1 MTNSLKLL
9 VPSLFLFASACS
21 KSSVD
26 GQTATP
32 EECAGI
38 DNTGSKIG
46 EACDVSS
53 DCGSDFLF
61 CHVGLC
67 AAPDDPAL
75 LCDGGSSPLEGY
87 ECGPLGYLV
96 PSSLNC
102 DSDLDCANGYS
113 CTGGTGTTCV
123 ADADACPDRDEP
135 MNLRGNWTVDTT
147 LHLREALGSTG
158 GTIADVAQIIRD
170 IKNGDLDSNSEQL
183 KNIIPSSALRASVVS
198 IANNL
203 GSEALDKYLSD
214 DALKVADILGAV
226 ADVMEDTKVSM
237 KIDIGGKACD
247 YSYRGKATWEKIK
260 FELAGEPYE
269 FIPSSVAAVGMIE
282 SEEFTVM
289 NACGM
294 TYFDQA
300 RYYNVVSKVPSA
312 IVEFAVRELTSY
324 EDIDE
329 ALNTL
334 IDCQGFATND
344 EGDVSIFKKATCD
357 ALVSAVVDYGK
368 GKLNDLG
375 ENLKVLTLKGYAEPQ
390 NGKVF
395 TEGVWR
401 GTVVG
406 AGFSG
411 EFSGKKN

>member
-1 MTNSLKLL
+1 MTNSLKYL

-21 KSSVD
+21 KSDVD
-26 GQTATP
+26 GPTGTP

-38 DNTGSKIG
+38 DNSGSKIG
-46 EACDVSS
+46 EACDVAS

-67 AAPDDPAL
+67 AAPDDPSL

-113 CTGGTGTTCV
+113 CTGGAGTTCV
-123 ADADACPDRDEP
+123 ADANACPDRDEP
-135 MNLRGNWTVDTT
+135 MNLRGAWTVDTT
-147 LHLREALGSTG
+147 LHLREAIG
-158 GTIADVAQIIRD
+158 GTGATIGDIAEIIRD
-170 IKNGDLDSNSEQL
+170 IKNGNLDADRLESL
-183 KNIIPSSALRASVVS
+183 IPGDILRASVVS
-198 IANNL
+198 LVNSL
-203 GSEALDKYLSD
+203 GSQALEKYVSA
-214 DALKVADILGAV
+214 DALKIADVLGAV
-226 ADVMEDTKVSM
+226 SDVMDDTKVTM

-260 FELAGEPYE
+260 FNLAGRPYE

-300 RYYNVVSKVPSA
+300 RYHNIVSKVPSA

-324 EDIDE
+324 DDIDD
-329 ALNTL
+329 ALNNL
-334 IDCQGFATND
+334 IDCQGLATND
-344 EGDVSIFKKATCD
+344 EGDLNIFKKATCD
-357 ALVSAVVDYGK
+357 ALVSAVVEYGK
-368 GKLNDLG
+368 TKLNDLG
-375 ENLKVLTLKGYAEPQ
+375 EDLKILTLKGYAAPQ
-390 NGKVF
+390 NGKLF
-395 TEGVWR
+395 TDGVWR

-406 AGFSG
+406 AGFTG